1 MTNHKL
7 ENVALRRQWSIVAS
21 WNVSS
26 VVHFSACDDDTVARA
41 ESRHQRGAAAS
52 VPSHIGGPKLL
63 TNSIYDFDLFPLFY
77 DRSERGGSFLR
88 ERKNHCKSRNRWQ
101 AEPLGTNDSQSARCL
116 DCVWPCVSYAIMVE
130 CEWWPLGTSWFIN
143 QLCRLHIQ
151 LIDDNGFAWS
161 IIGRSV
167 GRIGPVPS
175 PDDKCGI
182 LNHSKPISTDGQRWV
197 IGCGFGIYRFTRK
210 V

>member
-1 MTNHKL
+1 MEH
-7 ENVALRRQWSIVAS
+7 RSIVKRVFRCPFFRL
-21 WNVSS
+21 WRRHGSS
-26 VVHFSACDDDTVARA
+26 SGKSPSKRCRCFGPQAMPDQNFWRTRFMTLIYSHCFMTDPNEEEVFYEKGKTIAKAGIDDKLN
-41 ESRHQRGAAAS
+41 
-52 VPSHIGGPKLL
+52 PSEQTIP
-63 TNSIYDFDLFPLFY
+63 NP
-77 DRSERGGSFLR
+77 R
-88 ERKNHCKSRNRWQ
+88 E
-101 AEPLGTNDSQSARCL
+101 CL
-116 DCVWPCVSYAIMVE
+116 DCVWPCVSNAIMVE

-167 GRIGPVPS
+167 GRIGSVPS
-175 PDDKCGI
+175 LDDKCGT